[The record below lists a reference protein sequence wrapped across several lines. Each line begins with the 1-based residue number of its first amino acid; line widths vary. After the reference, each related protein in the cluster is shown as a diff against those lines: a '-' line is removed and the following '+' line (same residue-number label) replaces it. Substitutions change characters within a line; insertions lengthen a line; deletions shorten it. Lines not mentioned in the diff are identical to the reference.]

1 MPARAKF
8 VDEDE
13 SIDGWSRYPSVLPF
27 EYDADGERRVIE
39 EIVMSE
45 GWDGISREGWD
56 F

>member
-39 EIVMSE
+39 EIKMGSDASIE
-45 GWDGISREGWD
+45 GWDL
-56 F
+56 